1 MAFQRHM
8 ATNPSSGVDNVTGDL
23 GGVDLA
29 LHGFPGIDG
38 LFVTDRFRRVEKSH
52 SIAIIHVFIYL
63 DRHAPTI

>member
-38 LFVTDRFRRVEKSH
+38 LFVTDRFRRVEKSQ
-52 SIAIIHVFIYL
+52 STRARRGQERATRAL
-63 DRHAPTI
+63 